1 MLVYI
6 YVPHSFCLF
15 GQNLLTRVR
24 IASALFIFVERCSAC
39 SLIPKTKNTSHIV
52 TTHLDPGA
60 LLHVAFRGRNRP
72 RLEPV
77 CPLLLVF
84 DVVGLDPLAL
94 VE

>member
-1 MLVYI
+1 M
-6 YVPHSFCLF
+6 
-15 GQNLLTRVR
+15 
-24 IASALFIFVERCSAC
+24 
-39 SLIPKTKNTSHIV
+39 
-52 TTHLDPGA
+52 THLNPGA

-72 RLEPV
+72 RPEPV